1 MAFKSVAELFGS
13 ETFLRV
19 DKTTGAAGQ
28 STLKNTGIF
37 KITGTSTTDPIYDSG
52 YLLAVTDGTNM
63 VQLKFCLNTRKILYR
78 AGVVGSLGSWITVV
92 Q

>member
-1 MAFKSVAELFGS
+1 MKLLYVAGLFGS

-19 DKTTGAAGQ
+19 DKTIGAAGQ
-28 STLKNTGIF
+28 STLKNTGIY

-63 VQLKFCLNTRKILYR
+63 VQLKLCLNTTKIIYR
-78 AGVVGSLGSWITVV
+78 AGVVGSLGSWIPIV